1 MGLRDYAMFLLIATY
16 GLRAS
21 EVVAMLRWYH
31 AGADV
36 DAKLQLLATYLGHGS
51 ALSTH
56 HYLHFIEPMRAAAS
70 KRFARLYGSLIVP
83 AGRKVGRVQEIVDL
97 RVRDL
102 QIVKPFQVRLFGKG
116 KKER

>member
-1 MGLRDYAMFLLIATY
+1 MPLLPLGGVERFLPRRRLDVIHSLTIAAHLCETTPRIHDFRHSFAVNA
-16 GLRAS
+16 L
-21 EVVAMLRWYH
+21 LRWYH

-56 HYLHFIEPMRAAAS
+56 HYLHFIEPMRAAAN

-83 AGRKVGRVQEIVDL
+83 TGRKGRP
-97 RVRDL
+97 R
-102 QIVKPFQVRLFGKG
+102 
-116 KKER
+116 